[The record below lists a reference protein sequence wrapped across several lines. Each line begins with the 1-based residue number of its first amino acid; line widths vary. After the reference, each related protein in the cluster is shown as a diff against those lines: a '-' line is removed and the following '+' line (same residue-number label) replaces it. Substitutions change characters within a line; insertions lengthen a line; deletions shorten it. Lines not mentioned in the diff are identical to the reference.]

1 MLGPAGLLSRP
12 TTPMAK
18 KKLIR
23 SESAPAPV
31 ASYSQAVKA
40 GKLLFCSGQIPIDP
54 ATGALVPGG
63 IAEQTRRVLENL
75 GAVLEAAGA
84 GYGDVLKCTVFLVD
98 LAEFELMNGV
108 YATYFSEAPP
118 ARSTVQ
124 VSALPR
130 GARVEI
136 EAIALVT

>member
-1 MLGPAGLLSRP
+1 
-12 TTPMAK
+12 MAK

-23 SESAPAPV
+23 AESAPAPV

-40 GKLLFCSGQIPIDP
+40 GKFLFCSGQIPIDP

-75 GAVLEAAGA
+75 GAVLKAAGA
-84 GYGDVLKCTVFLVD
+84 GYDDVLKCTVFLVD

-108 YATYFSEAPP
+108 YATYFAEAPP

>member
-1 MLGPAGLLSRP
+1 
-12 TTPMAK
+12 MAK
-18 KKLIR
+18 KKIIR
-23 SESAPAPV
+23 SEAAPAPV

-40 GKLLFCSGQIPIDP
+40 GKFLFCSGQIPIDP
-54 ATGALVPGG
+54 RTGSLVIGG
-63 IAEQTRRVLENL
+63 IEEQTRRVLENL

-84 GYGDVLKCTVFLVD
+84 RFRDVLKCTVFLVD
-98 LAEFELMNGV
+98 LHDFEVMNGV
-108 YATYFSEAPP
+108 YATYFDEAPP

-136 EAIALVT
+136 EAIALLS